1 MKYGCRKLQRC
12 SRTILAKWLSGGRG
26 RKLFINLLVA
36 ESKLSK
42 KDEMEKEGTEKIGSE
57 KLPIVYRVKGR
68 MELRTFGIQDQR

>member
-42 KDEMEKEGTEKIGSE
+42 KDEMEKKIGSE